1 MHVRNK
7 AELHVQIVLPEA
19 VRKEVAQAAIAHK
32 VAIPVA
38 AVRKEVVQAAI
49 AHKVVIILVAAVR
62 KEVTQVAAVRKVV
75 LPAVAV
81 HKEVILAAVRKD
93 KAVHLARTAA
103 HKVNLAQAVVSHA
116 VTTEVLRRTQPVV
129 DQIRTIDGLMMVK
142 AVTTAVVVVRMAVAR
157 INLWFTARRLIIHLR
172 KLSFVAA

>member
-49 AHKVVIILVAAVR
+49 AHKVVILVAAVR

-103 HKVNLAQAVVSHA
+103 HKVNLAQVVVSHA

>member
-32 VAIPVA
+32 VAILVA

-49 AHKVVIILVAAVR
+49 AHKVVILVAAVR

-75 LPAVAV
+75 IPVVAV
-81 HKEVILAAVRKD
+81 HKEAILAAVRKD

-103 HKVNLAQAVVSHA
+103 HKVNLALAVASHV
-116 VTTEVLRRTQPVV
+116 VTTEVLRRTQLVV
-129 DQIRTIDGLMMVK
+129 DQIRIIDGLMMAK
-142 AVTTAVVVVRMAVAR
+142 AVTTAGVVVRMAAAR
-157 INLWFTARRLIIHLR
+157 ISQWFTVRRSITHLR
-172 KLSFVAA
+172 RLSFVVA